1 MNLKWLILS
10 NYFQVINC
18 GELNKYILLDNIY
31 KNCVNA
37 IYTSSAIESIKIA
50 RGQKEI

>member
-1 MNLKWLILS
+1 MFIVSKDINESNLTKEHI
-10 NYFQVINC
+10 
-18 GELNKYILLDNIY
+18 ELLLDNIY